1 MSGGGHG
8 GSLSIPGI
16 GRRGSEDWIGRAGR
30 ALRSG
35 RVGITQAWARLRAWR
50 RIRFTPGGLV
60 FTVGTLL
67 VGFAAMNTGNNLLYL
82 LLGAMLGLIA
92 VSSWLSEQAIR
103 GLEIKR
109 LTPRGVTVGQ
119 DMRLVYDVTNR
130 KARLPSMAIELKE
143 AGLPEPAFFARVG
156 AGAEATG
163 KSTHRFVQRGLYPLD
178 AVTIGTSFP
187 FGLFVKE
194 RDVKLPGELVI
205 WPRRDRVVRAPFP
218 GGGRNRARGLAL
230 AGAPGTRGDYRG
242 LRTYRVGDDPKD
254 IHWRTSARLSS
265 PVVREY
271 ERDASETLW
280 ICLDLAGE
288 PNSDDAEGLVEI
300 SASLAARAEAEGKRF
315 GLVAGRRVVLPGAGS
330 GQLEAVLDQLAR
342 IDFRRDASPPSPPVD
357 PSRCVLVALTGRV
370 AGAYGDAFV
379 GPPTPRE
386 LEESA

>member
-1 MSGGGHG
+1 M
-8 GSLSIPGI
+8 
-16 GRRGSEDWIGRAGR
+16 
-30 ALRSG
+30 
-35 RVGITQAWARLRAWR
+35 
-50 RIRFTPGGLV
+50 
-60 FTVGTLL
+60 
-67 VGFAAMNTGNNLLYL
+67 
-82 LLGAMLGLIA
+82 
-92 VSSWLSEQAIR
+92 
-103 GLEIKR
+103 
-109 LTPRGVTVGQ
+109 
-119 DMRLVYDVTNR
+119 
-130 KARLPSMAIELKE
+130 
-143 AGLPEPAFFARVG
+143 
-156 AGAEATG
+156 
-163 KSTHRFVQRGLYPLD
+163 
-178 AVTIGTSFP
+178 
-187 FGLFVKE
+187 
-194 RDVKLPGELVI
+194 
-205 WPRRDRVVRAPFP
+205 
-218 GGGRNRARGLAL
+218 
-230 AGAPGTRGDYRG
+230 
-242 LRTYRVGDDPKD
+242 GDDPKD